1 MEKKKGDLYK
11 GQIEEYNRLVKQ
23 QRLAMRV
30 FKALQIVSPAANLV
44 EKRTQRKQQIHAE
57 IVQNKNSYKAIQ
69 QNIALSVAHRP
80 LLVEKVSKNLSH
92 NLD

>member
-1 MEKKKGDLYK
+1 MEKKKEHINET
-11 GQIEEYNRLVKQ
+11 QIAEYNRLVKQ

-44 EKRTQRKQQIHAE
+44 EKRNERKDQIRRE
-57 IVQNKNSYKAIQ
+57 ISQNKNSYQIIKH
-69 QNIALSVAHRP
+69 NMALKVAHRP

-92 NLD
+92 NLE